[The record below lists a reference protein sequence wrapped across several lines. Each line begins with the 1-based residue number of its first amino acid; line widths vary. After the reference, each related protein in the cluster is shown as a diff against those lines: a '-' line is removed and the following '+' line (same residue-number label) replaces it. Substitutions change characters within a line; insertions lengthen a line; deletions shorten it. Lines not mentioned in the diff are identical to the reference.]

1 MHIAGKEKDI
11 LILGKWLTKGL
22 DDTILTAEAMHP
34 INFTQPTKRFE
45 LRLHCHGTNSF
56 LFGNATIF

>member
-11 LILGKWLTKGL
+11 LILGRGLRKGL
-22 DDTILTAEAMHP
+22 DDTILTAEAIHP

-45 LRLHCHGTNSF
+45 LSLQ
-56 LFGNATIF
+56 LLIWKQQLLIW